1 MTLKELM
8 DVHTQQ
14 DRIQRLEKENEYLR
28 QLNGIQSRESQEFD
42 ADNAEM
48 FDIVHKNHNRRDRS

>member
-14 DRIQRLEKENEYLR
+14 DRIQRLERENEHLR
-28 QLNGIQSRESQEFD
+28 QLNGIQSRESQAFD

-48 FDIVHKNHNRRDRS
+48 FGIVHRNHEKRS